1 MRFPIADD
9 KNTALPTT
17 QNSSPLYLNKPSNVI
32 SEVVYD
38 PETGQYV
45 FQEKIGDW
53 NYRNPTVL
61 NSSEYRDYQFKK
73 SVQDYWMVKM

>member
-1 MRFPIADD
+1 M
-9 KNTALPTT
+9 L
-17 QNSSPLYLNKPSNVI
+17 SNVAEPGF
-32 SEVVYD
+32 SQPFGFAGGLYDADTGLVRFGARDYD

-61 NSSEYRDYQFKK
+61 NSSEYRDYQFI
-73 SVQDYWMVKM
+73 DYSGIRVR